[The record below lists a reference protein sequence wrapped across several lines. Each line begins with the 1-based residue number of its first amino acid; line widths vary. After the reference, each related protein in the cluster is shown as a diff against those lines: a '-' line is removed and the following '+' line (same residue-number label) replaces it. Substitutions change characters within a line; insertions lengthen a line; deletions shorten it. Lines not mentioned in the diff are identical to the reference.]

1 MGVTVKL
8 QQQAK
13 SKFVGLRISEEEYKD
28 LLAKKQALELQMG
41 EILTISEVIRLLLF
55 S

>member
-1 MGVTVKL
+1 MAKNAKL
-8 QQQAK
+8 SPVK
-13 SKFVGLRISEEEYKD
+13 SKYVGIKISENEYKA
-28 LLAKKQALELQMG
+28 LLSKKQALELQMG